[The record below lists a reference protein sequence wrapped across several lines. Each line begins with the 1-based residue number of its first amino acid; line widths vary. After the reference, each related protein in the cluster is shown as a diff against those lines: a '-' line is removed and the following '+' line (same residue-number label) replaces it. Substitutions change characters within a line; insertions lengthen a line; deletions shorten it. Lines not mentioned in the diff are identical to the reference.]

1 MTVNQ
6 GYATQLGISAS
17 NPVDVRY
24 EFSRATLAG
33 SRTIVTSSGISGTR
47 SVLSGR
53 GRVVSE
59 RCSGQLAMQ
68 PTVTEIDA
76 LLPWL
81 TGGTTS
87 GGVTDVADALAAR
100 YITIDKVQKVY
111 TYAGC
116 YAAQWRLEGSEGQPL
131 NWTIDVEAKTETV
144 ANAGTFPS
152 LSLDTGNFFVYKDC
166 TLTLAGTAYAVR
178 SFAITLNNMLDADR
192 FLNSL
197 TRGDITPQ
205 SRMVTL
211 EIEVPFGTAQGL
223 VDSATIGSTGIAGSL
238 AFTDGTTTYTIAFG
252 NLKCGTTGAQIEGRT
267 ELFVPL
273 QFQAFRTS
281 AASEFKVTKS

>member
-17 NPVDVRY
+17 NPVDARF
-24 EFSRATLAG
+24 EFLRATLAG
-33 SRTIVTSSGISGTR
+33 ARTIVTSEGVSGNR

-59 RCSGQLAMQ
+59 RCSGQLVMQ
-68 PTVTEIDA
+68 PTVVEIDA

-81 TGGTTS
+81 LGGSTS

-100 YITIDKVQKVY
+100 YITLDKVQKVY

-116 YAAQWRLEGSEGQPL
+116 YAAQWRLEGAEGQPL
-131 NWTIDVEAKTETV
+131 NWTIDVEGKTETV

-166 TLTLAGTAYAVR
+166 TLTLAGTGYAVR
-178 SFAITLNNMLDADR
+178 NFAITLNNVLDADR

-205 SRMVTL
+205 SRLVTL
-211 EIEVPFGTAQGL
+211 EVTLPFGDAQGL
-223 VDSATIGSTGIAGSL
+223 IDSATIGSTGIAGSL
-238 AFTDGTTTYTIAFG
+238 AFSDGTTTYTIAFA
-252 NLKCGTTGAQIEGRT
+252 NLKAGTQGAQIEGRT
-267 ELFVPL
+267 ELYVPIS
-273 QFQAFRTS
+273 FQAFRTS
-281 AASEFKVTKS
+281 SASEFKVTKS